1 MSAKVMEN
9 AGVFPVNVKPAV
21 EHFETI
27 FQENYE
33 RIYGVLYRL
42 TGHKAEAEDLA
53 METFFRLWRRSPGH
67 TDQLKGWLYRVAVRL
82 GYNSLRAA
90 KRRDF
95 YERKSLLTPSGS
107 PDPAQEVERA
117 RDQLRVHGTLRK
129 MRRREAELLVL
140 HHSGFSYK
148 EIAAALDVSPNSIGT
163 LLARAEREFE
173 RVYLKGE

>member
-1 MSAKVMEN
+1 MEN
-9 AGVFPVNVKPAV
+9 AGAFPVNVNRAD

-27 FQENYE
+27 FLENYE

-42 TGHKAEAEDLA
+42 TGQRAEAEDLA
-53 METFFRLWRRSPGH
+53 METFFRLWQRSPKH

-95 YERKSLLTPSGS
+95 YEQQAPLTQSSS
-107 PDPAQEVERA
+107 PNPAMEMERA

-129 MRRREAELLVL
+129 LARRDAELLVL
-140 HHSGFSYK
+140 HHTGFSYK
-148 EIAAALDVSPNSIGT
+148 EIAAALDVSPNSVGT

-173 RVYLKGE
+173 RVYLKGD